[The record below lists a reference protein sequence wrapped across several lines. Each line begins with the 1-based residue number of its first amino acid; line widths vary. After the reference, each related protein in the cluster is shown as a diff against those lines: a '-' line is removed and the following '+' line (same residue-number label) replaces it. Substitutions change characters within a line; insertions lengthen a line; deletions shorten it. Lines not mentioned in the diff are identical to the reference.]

1 VQIYYFF
8 LRNKDVFGI
17 LVIFALI
24 CVHRNIFQ
32 MESKL
37 IELAKLATRTSYSP
51 YSNFKV
57 GAAVLM
63 SDGNIFTGSNQENAA
78 YSACL
83 CAERVALLYACANA
97 NDSYPV
103 SMAIAAFKDGDFTE
117 EIITPCGECC
127 QVLVEMEKR
136 FSHNITIYLYG
147 KNETKTIKSA
157 KELLPLAFKLSTP
170 KL

>member
-1 VQIYYFF
+1 MQIYYFF

-97 NDSYPV
+97 NDAYPI
-103 SMAIAAFKDGDFTE
+103 SMAIAAYKDGDFTE

-147 KNETKTIKSA
+147 KKETKTIKSA
-157 KELLPLAFKLSTP
+157 KELLPLAFELGNS
-170 KL
+170 

>member
-1 VQIYYFF
+1 
-8 LRNKDVFGI
+8 
-17 LVIFALI
+17 
-24 CVHRNIFQ
+24 

-37 IELAKLATRTSYSP
+37 IELAKQATSTSYSP

-97 NDSYPV
+97 GDSYPI
-103 SMAIAAFKDGDFTE
+103 SMAIAAYQNGDFTE
-117 EIITPCGECC
+117 NVITPCGECC
-127 QVLVEMEKR
+127 QVLIEMEKR
-136 FSHNITIYLYG
+136 FSTKIKLYLIG
-147 KNETKTIKSA
+147 RNEVKTLESA
-157 KELLPLAFKLSTP
+157 SELLPYAFQLNN
-170 KL
+170 